1 MKVARREAQ
10 RKDGRKPRGK
20 DPKPPQGGARERD
33 QINLT
38 DEESRIMPVP
48 SGGFEQGYNA
58 QAAVDVETMLI
69 VGTTVTQHSNDKRQT
84 APMVG
89 VLGSLPEQLRQPEV
103 LLADA
108 GYFSAANVT
117 ACEAAELTPL
127 IAIQCHAHHRPLME
141 RFAADPA
148 PPDSTDPLIRMMH
161 RLKTKAGRALY
172 GLRKNTVEPVFG
184 IIKHVMGFRQF
195 SLCGLSSVTAEWSLV
210 ALAWNIK
217 RMNVLRGV

>member
-1 MKVARREAQ
+1 VKVARREAQ
-10 RKDGRKPRGK
+10 RKDGRKPRGN
-20 DPKPPQGGARERD
+20 DLKPRQGGARERD

-69 VGTTVTQHSNDKRQT
+69 VGTTVTQHSNDKRQI

-89 VLGSLPEQLRQPEV
+89 VLGALPEQLGQLEV

-127 IAIQCHAHHRPLME
+127 IAIQRDAHHRPLME

-148 PPDSTDPLIRMMH
+148 PPDSTDPLIRMTH
-161 RLKTKAGRALY
+161 
-172 GLRKNTVEPVFG
+172 
-184 IIKHVMGFRQF
+184 
-195 SLCGLSSVTAEWSLV
+195 
-210 ALAWNIK
+210 
-217 RMNVLRGV
+217 